1 MSMVQN
7 NGKLK
12 PAQNVFYPAIN
23 PSYKLIYLI
32 GHELRLELIFQIHF
46 KAQMGIGEYFF
57 FVVGK

>member
-1 MSMVQN
+1 MVQN

-57 FVVGK
+57 L